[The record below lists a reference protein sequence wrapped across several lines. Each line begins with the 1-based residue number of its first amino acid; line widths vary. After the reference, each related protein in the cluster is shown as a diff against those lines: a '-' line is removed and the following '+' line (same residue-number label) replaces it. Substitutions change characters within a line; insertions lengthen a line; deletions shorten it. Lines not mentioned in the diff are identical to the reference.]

1 MFIIYI
7 FFVMDN
13 LSYFILGVF
22 GVLCIFWL
30 AIGMEKM
37 AKLVITNYVLAVI
50 CLAMHKMIDMM
61 LVQTWLSTSASSAKI
76 YDLLSTGRI
85 GIIVVTYLFL
95 LVLILNKSKL
105 HLDTNN
111 IPIPKFGLGA
121 LLVFMTAISVII
133 TLWLAVWWVKILES
147 GQMVLIFGDMV
158 RYSWIAILVKYIPMV
173 AIIHWLMTVYI
184 MVESTD
190 WD

>member
-1 MFIIYI
+1 
-7 FFVMDN
+7 MDN

-158 RYSWIAILVKYIPMV
+158 RYGWIAILVKYIPMV

>member
-1 MFIIYI
+1 
-7 FFVMDN
+7 MDN
-13 LSYFILGVF
+13 LSYFIF
-22 GVLCIFWL
+22 GIFWVLCIFGL

-61 LVQTWLSTSASSAKI
+61 LIETWLSSSASSAKI
-76 YDLLSTGRI
+76 YSLLSTGRI
-85 GIIVVTYLFL
+85 GIIVFVYLAL

-121 LLVFMTAISVII
+121 LLVVMTAISVII
-133 TLWLAVWWVKILES
+133 TLGLAVRWIKILES
-147 GQMVLIFGDMV
+147 GQMILIFGDMT
-158 RYSWIAILVKYIPMV
+158 RYGRIAILVKYIPIV
-173 AIIHWLMTVYI
+173 AIIHGLATIYI